1 MDCWSIELDI
11 GPSTYHNVING
22 SVKSHYPGVG
32 INLTSGA
39 DPEIFSRGGGS
50 NLDI

>member
-11 GPSTYHNVING
+11 GPSTYHNVINVING

-39 DPEIFSRGGGS
+39 DPEIFSRGGVQP
-50 NLDI
+50 